1 MMSLAQF
8 ADVVDRHG
16 PDPEAWPR
24 SRRPG
29 AEALLAAS
37 AEARALLARAGNL
50 DALLVDYGGAEG
62 SNAQAAG
69 RVLARLAAPLPPQR
83 SGLWSRLIPPA
94 LLEFDFAPAWPRFAT
109 LLAVGLLGFAV
120 GLSDAGTA
128 LTKRSAA
135 AIIGPPPASGSDL
148 SVMLF
153 EPDPLSTMR

>member
-8 ADVVDRHG
+8 ADLVDRHG

-37 AEARALLARAGNL
+37 AQARALLARAGKL
-50 DALLVDYGGAEG
+50 DALLVGHREKEG
-62 SNAQAAG
+62 SDRQAAG

-83 SGLWSRLIPPA
+83 SGLWSRLVPLA

-109 LLAVGLLGFAV
+109 LLAIGLLGFAV
-120 GLSDAGTA
+120 GLSDVGMA
-128 LTKRSAA
+128 LTKRSAV
-135 AIIGPPPASGSDL
+135 AIIGPAPASDSDL

>member
-8 ADVVDRHG
+8 ADLVDRHG
-16 PDPEAWPR
+16 PDPEAWPH

-37 AEARALLARAGNL
+37 AEARALLARAGQL
-50 DALLVDYGGAEG
+50 DALLAGYCRAEG
-62 SNAQAAG
+62 SNAEAAG
-69 RVLARLAAPLPPQR
+69 RVLARLSPLPMQR
-83 SGLWSRLIPPA
+83 SGIWSRLVPPA

-120 GLSDAGTA
+120 GLSDVGMA

-135 AIIGPPPASGSDL
+135 AIIGPPAASGSDL